1 MNALIRAALV
11 GAVVGLA
18 QAVIAFHGPEDA
30 AGNLLLMLFATLP
43 AGMLLSWY
51 AMLRN
56 WWLVALLGQ
65 FALIALYV
73 GLTMTAP
80 VSDLLAFGAWRVGLI
95 SMAAGACGYA
105 LGGGMALPLA
115 TPVRLSAVGV
125 AASVFLAAWSNHDVT
140 VLAAQAQAMAA
151 RNATNVAPDLP
162 GFRLTEVEIRH
173 PDLSL
178 TYKRADAATL
188 VVDVLP
194 ETMSPEHACDDAV
207 DLQEDMTCV
216 EAAPDLWILRYDY
229 GSTVFTA
236 HGNTLVRLDGGNVP
250 EKQLLAA
257 ARALRPI
264 GLWELAAPAYER
276 P

>member
-30 AGNLLLMLFATLP
+30 AGNLLLMLFAPLP

-65 FALIALYV
+65 FALVALYV

-80 VSDLLAFGAWRVGLI
+80 VSVLVGFGSWRVGLI
-95 SMAAGACGYA
+95 TMAAGACGYA
-105 LGGGMALPLA
+105 VGAGLALPLA
-115 TPVRLSAVGV
+115 TPLRVSAVGV
-125 AASVFLAAWSNHDVT
+125 AASLFLAAWSNQDVIA
-140 VLAAQAQAMAA
+140 LAAQAQGMTA
-151 RNATNVAPDLP
+151 RDTTNVVPDLP
-162 GFRLTEVEIRH
+162 GFRLTQAKIYGPE
-173 PDLSL
+173 LSL
-178 TYKRADAATL
+178 WYERATAT
-188 VVDVLP
+188 VFVDVLS
-194 ETMSPEHACDDAV
+194 ETMSPEQACDDVV
-207 DLQEDMTCV
+207 DPQEDMTCV
-216 EAAPDLWILRYDY
+216 EAAPDLWILRTDH
-229 GSTVFTA
+229 GSTVYTA
-236 HGNTLVRLDGGNVP
+236 YENTLVRLSSRAVP

-257 ARALRPI
+257 ARALRPV

>member
-18 QAVIAFHGPEDA
+18 QAVIAFHGPDDA

-56 WWLVALLGQ
+56 WWLVALVGQ

-80 VSDLLAFGAWRVGLI
+80 FSVLVGLGSWRVGLI
-95 SMAAGACGYA
+95 TMAAGACGYA
-105 LGGGMALPLA
+105 VGAGLALPLA
-115 TPVRLSAVGV
+115 TPLRVSAVGV
-125 AASVFLAAWSNHDVT
+125 AASLFLAAWSNQDVIA
-140 VLAAQAQAMAA
+140 LAAQAQGMAA
-151 RNATNVAPDLP
+151 RDTPNVVPDLP
-162 GFRLTEVEIRH
+162 GFRLAEVKVVGPE
-173 PDLSL
+173 LSL
-178 TYKRADAATL
+178 RYERATATVL
-188 VVDVLP
+188 VEVLP
-194 ETMSPEHACDDAV
+194 ETMSPEQACDDAV
-207 DLQEDMTCV
+207 DLQEDTTCV
-216 EAAPDLWILRYDY
+216 EAAPDLWILRDDH
-229 GSTVFTA
+229 SRTVFTA
-236 HGNTLVRLDGGNVP
+236 YENTLVRLSSGTVR
-250 EKQLLAA
+250 EEQLLAA
-257 ARALRPI
+257 ACALRPV

>member
-30 AGNLLLMLFATLP
+30 AGNLLLMLFAPLP

-65 FALIALYV
+65 FALVALYV

-80 VSDLLAFGAWRVGLI
+80 FSALLAFGAWRVGLI
-95 SMAAGACGYA
+95 TMAAGACGYA
-105 LGGGMALPLA
+105 LGAGIALPVA
-115 TPVRLSAVGV
+115 TPLRLSAVGV
-125 AASVFLAAWSNHDVT
+125 AASLFLAAWSNHDVT
-140 VLAAQAQAMAA
+140 TLAAQAQAMAA
-151 RNATNVAPDLP
+151 RNATNVVPDLP
-162 GFRLTEVEIRH
+162 GFRLTEVENHH

-178 TYKRADAATL
+178 TYERADAATV

-194 ETMSPEHACDDAV
+194 ETVPPEHACEEAIAIPR
-207 DLQEDMTCV
+207 QMTCT
-216 EAAPDLWILRYDY
+216 EAAKNIWVLSDDY
-229 GSTVFTA
+229 GRAVFTA
-236 HGNTLVRLDGGNVP
+236 HGNTLVRLSSGTVP

-257 ARALRPI
+257 ARALRPV

>member
-65 FALIALYV
+65 FALVALYV

-80 VSDLLAFGAWRVGLI
+80 FSALLAFGAWRVGLI
-95 SMAAGACGYA
+95 TMAAGACGYA
-105 LGGGMALPLA
+105 LGAGIALPVA
-115 TPVRLSAVGV
+115 TPLRLSAAGV
-125 AASVFLAAWSNHDVT
+125 AASVFLAAWANHGVT
-140 VLAAQAQAMAA
+140 ALAAQAQAMAA
-151 RNATNVAPDLP
+151 RNATNVVPDLP
-162 GFRLTEVEIRH
+162 GFRLTEVEIHH

-178 TYKRADAATL
+178 TYERADAVTV
-188 VVDVLP
+188 VVDLRTESAP
-194 ETMSPEHACDDAV
+194 PEHACEQESSTS
-207 DLQEDMTCV
+207 DLICTK
-216 EAAPDLWILRYDY
+216 AAPNLWVLRYPR
-229 GSTVFTA
+229 GTVLFAA
-236 HGNTLVRLDGGNVP
+236 HGNTLLRIAGGDVP

-257 ARALRPI
+257 ARALRPV

>member
-18 QAVIAFHGPEDA
+18 QAVIAFHGPDDA

-65 FALIALYV
+65 FALVALYV
-73 GLTMTAP
+73 GLTTTAP
-80 VSDLLAFGAWRVGLI
+80 FSVLVGFGSWRVGLI
-95 SMAAGACGYA
+95 TMAAGACGYA
-105 LGGGMALPLA
+105 VGAGLALPLA
-115 TPVRLSAVGV
+115 TPLRVSAVGV
-125 AASVFLAAWSNHDVT
+125 AASLFLAAWSNQDVIA
-140 VLAAQAQAMAA
+140 LAAQAQGMAA
-151 RNATNVAPDLP
+151 RDTTNVVPDLP
-162 GFRLTEVEIRH
+162 GFRLAEVKVVG
-173 PDLSL
+173 PGLSL
-178 TYKRADAATL
+178 WYERATATVL
-188 VVDVLP
+188 VEVLP
-194 ETMSPEHACDDAV
+194 ETMSPEQACDDAV

-216 EAAPDLWILRYDY
+216 EAAPDLWILRDDHS
-229 GSTVFTA
+229 GTVFTA
-236 HGNTLVRLDGGNVP
+236 YENTLVRLSSGTVR

-257 ARALRPI
+257 ARALRPV

>member
-65 FALIALYV
+65 FALVALYV

-80 VSDLLAFGAWRVGLI
+80 FPVLVGFGSWRVGLI
-95 SMAAGACGYA
+95 TMAAGACGYA
-105 LGGGMALPLA
+105 VGAGLALPLA
-115 TPVRLSAVGV
+115 TPLRVSAVGV
-125 AASVFLAAWSNHDVT
+125 AASLRATAT
-140 VLAAQAQAMAA
+140 VL
-151 RNATNVAPDLP
+151 
-162 GFRLTEVEIRH
+162 
-173 PDLSL
+173 
-178 TYKRADAATL
+178 
-188 VVDVLP
+188 VDVLP
-194 ETMSPEHACDDAV
+194 ETMSPEQACDDAV

-216 EAAPDLWILRYDY
+216 EAAPDLWILRSDH

-236 HGNTLVRLDGGNVP
+236 YENTLVRLSSGTVH

-257 ARALRPI
+257 ARSLRPV

>member
-18 QAVIAFHGPEDA
+18 QAVIAFHGPDDA

-65 FALIALYV
+65 FALVALYV

-80 VSDLLAFGAWRVGLI
+80 FSALLAFGAWRVGLI
-95 SMAAGACGYA
+95 TMAGGACGYA
-105 LGGGMALPLA
+105 LGAGIALPVA
-115 TPVRLSAVGV
+115 TPLRLSAVGV

-140 VLAAQAQAMAA
+140 ALAAQEQAMAA
-151 RNATNVAPDLP
+151 RHATNVVPDLP
-162 GFRLTEVEIRH
+162 GFRLTEVEIHH

-178 TYKRADAATL
+178 TYERADAVTV
-188 VVDVLP
+188 VVDLRTESP
-194 ETMSPEHACDDAV
+194 PPEHACEQESSTS
-207 DLQEDMTCV
+207 DLICTK
-216 EAAPDLWILRYDY
+216 AAPNLWVLRYPR
-229 GSTVFTA
+229 GTVLFAA
-236 HGNTLVRLDGGNVP
+236 HRNTLLRIAGGDVP

-257 ARALRPI
+257 ARALRPV

>member
-18 QAVIAFHGPEDA
+18 QAVLAFHGPDDA
-30 AGNLLLMLFATLP
+30 AGNLLLMLFAPLP

-65 FALIALYV
+65 FALIALHV

-80 VSDLLAFGAWRVGLI
+80 FSALLAFGAWRVGLI
-95 SMAAGACGYA
+95 TMATGACGYA
-105 LGGGMALPLA
+105 LGAGIALPVA
-115 TPVRLSAVGV
+115 TPLRLSAVGV

-140 VLAAQAQAMAA
+140 ALAAQAQAMAA
-151 RNATNVAPDLP
+151 RNATNVVPDLP
-162 GFRLTEVEIRH
+162 GFRLTEVEIHH

-178 TYKRADAATL
+178 TYERADAAT
-188 VVDVLP
+188 VAVDVLP
-194 ETMSPEHACDDAV
+194 ETVSPEHACEREGTDPGH
-207 DLQEDMTCV
+207 MTCT
-216 EAAPDLWILRYDY
+216 EAAPDLWVLRYDY
-229 GSTVFTA
+229 GRVVFTA
-236 HGNTLVRLDGGNVP
+236 RGNTLLRIAAGDVP

-257 ARALRPI
+257 ARALRPV
-264 GLWELAAPAYER
+264 GLWKLAAPAYER
-276 P
+276 H